1 MSFKTKIIN
10 IFRLFFKI
18 YFLEKLLRH
27 LTKNKPTDNLICKIV
42 PNNYQYS
49 IGSIRRI
56 NYNGIILELDLH
68 DYVGHYLYFGFMENG
83 HDNLLSLVEENQIIL
98 DIGTNIGST
107 LLQFAKK
114 LNNNGF
120 VYGFE
125 PDKFN
130 YRKANLNISLN
141 TFKNVLVENKG
152 LGKVSGVFNLAIDC
166 ESNRGMNRIVNQE
179 NINTSK
185 IVIVTLDEW
194 YEKLQL
200 EKIDLIKIDVEGYEM
215 NVIIGGI
222 KVLRRFKPIL
232 FIELDDNNLK
242 LQDSSAKELIT
253 LLISLGYNITNAENK
268 EIITEF
274 SNFSNCHFD
283 IVCK

>member
-1 MSFKTKIIN
+1 
-10 IFRLFFKI
+10 
-18 YFLEKLLRH
+18 
-27 LTKNKPTDNLICKIV
+27 
-42 PNNYQYS
+42 
-49 IGSIRRI
+49 
-56 NYNGIILELDLH
+56 
-68 DYVGHYLYFGFMENG
+68 MENG